1 MTKPNPQPSN
11 PNNNGKPQQRRDKP
25 TLGGETVEARILLSA
40 TWITGTD
47 GADTLDGSNGVDDTI
62 EGLAGND
69 TISGGS
75 RNDSLYGGDGDDII
89 DGGANDDLIVG
100 GAGNDTIDGGAG
112 TDTLDYSGA
121 SESVQVHLGR
131 GLTTGVDGNDT
142 FTNIEA
148 VIGSSYA
155 DTIYGSASKDTI
167 DAGAGD
173 DIVHAS
179 TGADTVDG
187 GAGVDTLNMS
197 GTASVITIDLSQQ
210 GTQNTGAFGRAIFR
224 NFENAIG
231 GNNADTF
238 AFANAQDGDVY
249 GIDGGSGNDILDL
262 GKFASTDAVVTGTSV
277 TLDLGGGQS
286 FTVNYT
292 GIESI
297 QFNDGL
303 FDAGATAMAD
313 AAKSMADG
321 CPTAD
326 AGADQAVMEGDI
338 VTLDATASSDP
349 EGTAL
354 SYKWTQLSGPSVTL
368 SDANAAMPTFTA
380 PEGLVNTNLEFQLV
394 VDDGT
399 NKSIADTVTV
409 VVGADNDAP
418 TAIAGDDQIVNEGDL
433 VSLDASGSSDP
444 EGQSLTYQWTQTS
457 GPPVVLSD
465 ANVRCPEFTAP
476 QGLSNSVV
484 TFDLTVSDGT
494 NVASVDSVAITIN
507 ADDDAPTA
515 NAGYDL
521 VVNEGDLVSL
531 DGGNSSDPEN
541 QGLTYTWTQISGPA
555 VVLSDANA
563 ARPTFTAP
571 EGLTNTDV
579 EFQLSVTDGTN
590 DPSVDTVT
598 VTINADND
606 APTADAGILQVVNEG
621 DFVTLTAAGSIDP
634 EGQGLTYT
642 WTQTSGPAV
651 VLSNANAE
659 QPTFTAPEGL
669 ANTNVRFTLVV
680 SDGTNSS
687 SATVKVAIKADN
699 DAPAADAGIDQSVS
713 EGDLVTLTG
722 GNSTDPEGQSL
733 TYTWTQT
740 SGPAVTLSDA
750 NAANPT
756 FEAPEGLSNTTV
768 QFELTVSDGT
778 NTSSIDTVAIT
789 INADNDAPTAVA
801 GHNQNILEGAVVT
814 LNGTASSDPEGQPLT
829 YSWVQTAGPAV
840 TLNDASAASPTF
852 SAAPGIAIYQF
863 ELTVSDG
870 SNTSS
875 VDTVTV
881 TAAALP
887 VFAPAPTPP
896 TADAGSDQIVNE
908 GEVVTLNGTGSN
920 DINGDTLTYT
930 WVQVSGPAVVLDD
943 ASAAQPTFTAPEGI
957 SNSTVQFQLTV
968 NDGTSSSV
976 ADTIAITI
984 NADNDAPTADA
995 GSNQIVTEGDLVTL
1009 TATGSSDPE
1018 GQGLTYSWTQ
1028 VTGPSVVLD
1037 DATVAQPTFTAP
1049 EGLSNTSIRF
1059 ELTVSDGTHTSSVDS
1074 ITITINADNDAPTAV
1089 ASGMTTVNE
1098 GDLVM
1103 LSADGSSDP
1112 EAQGLTYSWTQVAG
1126 PAVTLSDATACQPTF
1141 TAPNEVANTAVQF
1154 ELTVSDGTNTSSVD
1168 TITINI
1174 NADNNAPNASAG
1186 IDQAVTE
1193 GDIVTLSGLA
1203 STDPEGQGLT
1213 YAWTQVSGPAVT
1225 LSDATASQPTFT
1237 APNGLSNT
1245 TVQFELTVS
1254 DGANVSSIDT
1264 VTITINADNDA
1275 PTAQAGANQTVTE
1288 GDLVTL
1294 TATGSTDP
1302 ESQGLTYIWVQTGGP
1317 TVALDDARAAQ
1328 PRFVAPEGLA
1338 NTDIQFALTVSDGV
1352 NTSSVDTVTIT
1363 VNADNDAPNADAGLP
1378 QIVAERDVV
1387 TLHGSGSSDAEGQT
1401 QSYTWTQTSGPTVL
1415 LSNANAMNPTF
1426 TAPEG
1431 LVNTQLEFRLTASD
1445 GTTASIDTV
1454 TITVAA
1460 SDDAPAADA
1469 GSAQTVSEGDLVAL
1483 DGTGSSDSEGQ
1494 SLTYNW
1500 IQVNGPTVRLDDPTA
1515 ATPTFTAP
1523 EGLSNTDIEFELT
1536 VNDGTNVSSST
1547 VIVTVNAN
1555 NDAPTAEAGP
1565 NQVQQEGSVVTLN
1578 GSASSDPEGQ
1588 GLTYS
1593 WRQVSGPT
1601 VQLSDANQSQ
1611 AHFTAPDLV
1620 RNTTV
1625 QFELKVSDGVNT
1637 ATDTISIGI
1646 GADDDA
1652 PSVDAGRDLVVLH
1665 NQEVQLTATAR
1676 DPEGVGLTYVW
1687 QQTDGPRVEL
1697 SNADTDSP
1705 TFTAPNLPAGTVL
1718 TFRVAA
1724 SDATNTSYDTVT
1736 IVVAP
1741 NNGPSVQIV
1750 GNTTADAGEV
1760 LVLNANASDLEG
1772 DNLTFRWTQV
1782 SGPSVALSN
1791 TDQFQLQFLTPTV
1804 SEQVALSFQVE
1815 VSDGNRTSVQ
1825 TVTITVQGE
1834 TAGAASSSPGIEQ
1847 VVDANATNDPP
1858 ATAVSTAQT
1867 AEQSL
1872 PAATTE
1878 SSFAR
1883 GSSSPSNFDN
1893 PTDATN
1899 TTSESVSLSTFAA
1912 ARLEPESTLED
1923 AMRDTE
1929 VDSNPTINPRE
1940 ETTEEESNTI
1950 SGIATDNLL
1959 AVAMGDANTASL
1971 PATMSDLIVAEAG
1984 TAVVVRAPVT
1994 AVAASETA
2002 AQVRWKQISGTP
2014 VAIDDDSSASLS
2026 ISLPEVFAAEEVVF
2040 SVEVVQG
2047 GETIQQEVTV
2057 QVQPVGMTNRSLSID
2072 EHIDVQQADTTG
2084 ETDPESRGVGKIWGA
2099 LLAFFGTQTGRKNAR

>member
-394 VDDGT
+394 VD
-399 NKSIADTVTV
+399 
-409 VVGADNDAP
+409 ADNDAP

-598 VTINADND
+598 ITINADND

-976 ADTIAITI
+976 ADTIA
-984 NADNDAPTADA
+984 
-995 GSNQIVTEGDLVTL
+995 
-1009 TATGSSDPE
+1009 
-1018 GQGLTYSWTQ
+1018 
-1028 VTGPSVVLD
+1028 
-1037 DATVAQPTFTAP
+1037 
-1049 EGLSNTSIRF
+1049 
-1059 ELTVSDGTHTSSVDS
+1059 
-1074 ITITINADNDAPTAV
+1074 ITINADNDAPTAV